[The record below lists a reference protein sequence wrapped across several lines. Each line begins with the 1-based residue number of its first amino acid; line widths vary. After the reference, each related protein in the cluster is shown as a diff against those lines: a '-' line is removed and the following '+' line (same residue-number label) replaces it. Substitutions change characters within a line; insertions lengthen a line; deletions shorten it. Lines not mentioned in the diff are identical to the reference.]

1 MQETCLTASTVR
13 LVSMIIEIYD
23 QNNPSPVF
31 RLRDSGLDIPV
42 TVGPRDPGLS
52 RVTEVLERPWP
63 GESSWP
69 SGFKA
74 WRGTNVVIS
83 RFLCLVGPEKRPFPW
98 RHFACLGG

>member
-23 QNNPSPVF
+23 QNNPSPVL

-83 RFLCLVGPEKRPFPW
+83 RFLCLVGPEKRPFSW